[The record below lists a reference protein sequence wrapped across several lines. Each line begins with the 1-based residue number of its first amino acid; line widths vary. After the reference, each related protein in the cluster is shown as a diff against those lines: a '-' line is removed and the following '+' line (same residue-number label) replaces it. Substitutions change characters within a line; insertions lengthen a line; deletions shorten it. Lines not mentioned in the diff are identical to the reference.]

1 MSEENI
7 NDVQLN
13 KAEDIDE
20 AKKYPE
26 LEPKPTDRTAMIIG
40 IVVAIV
46 GLLAFI
52 GITIVLYYNPRAAEI
67 LRDIVIIYLGVAVVF
82 IMVILLV
89 LTAVVVYLAFKVND
103 LVKLLDREIRP
114 MLKGLQKSIV
124 ELRGTTTFIS
134 EHAVQ
139 PVIETASFLSATRS
153 VIKSVFHR
161 D

>member
-52 GITIVLYYNPRAAEI
+52 GITIVLYYNPRSAEI